1 MRRGS
6 ALEQHRAG
14 DFFVLRCPLLP
25 FADFAALN
33 DDDLITQLRVVC
45 TDPQFREALF
55 FSSPDLE
62 EQAQRWDELTPAR
75 AQQLAGTIYK
85 YVSRMTTRCAPFGTF
100 AGYSI
105 GRIGPLTD
113 FIAFSDAA
121 RQRQVE
127 LSPAWLRQVIDS
139 KRSSP
144 PIRESGRWYRNPAAR
159 RAAEAIRFIERHVD
173 GGSYS
178 YSLSEVDASPLILA
192 ALEAATGATGDEI
205 AATIVACDGDVTEEE
220 ARQFVDDLIE
230 AQLLVSS
237 FELPLSSHDAAD
249 DAIRLLRTHGLA
261 GMAAA
266 LEQSAAA
273 LDTISRGPLG
283 ASVDTYRQIAS
294 ELQPAID
301 IDPARMFN
309 ATLTRS
315 GTPEIGPE
323 IIAEVDRAVALL
335 HRISRQERTPLHS
348 FAEAFSLRWG
358 TRDVPLL
365 EALDPETGVSFP
377 PVIPDSSPLI
387 DGLLFPA
394 PTGEGR
400 SDTWSDRDDVL
411 LNLLCECIRAGQ
423 HEIALTDADLSRL
436 AKGAVPLPLP
446 DAFAAHVSIAAD
458 SEDDLRR
465 GDFRLI
471 ANGVA
476 GPSAARMF
484 TRFCATDRVL
494 LDHVRQHIAD
504 EERCRPDAV
513 FAEVLHLP
521 EGHHAVVASR
531 PPVRGYEIPLLA
543 VSSLPAEQQIPL
555 DDLLVSVVHDRVLLF
570 SRRLRREVIPC
581 LTTAHNI
588 GHVRNAALYR
598 FFGALTVQGRAC
610 SLSWDWG
617 RLAAAAYLPRV
628 TAGRIVL
635 SPQRWRVSAEELEA
649 MSGDDERMIA
659 WCRQRSLPRFVRVAR
674 ELVVDL
680 STAIGRATLSDVG
693 RGGALLT
700 ELLPEPEN
708 LWLGGDRPFVHEIL
722 VPYLSTADPVQP
734 RLTRPCEQ
742 IGKRVFVP
750 GSEWLFAKLYTGYS
764 SVDRILLGPIS
775 DLAGQL
781 REDRI
786 IDRWFFLRYSDPDFH
801 LRVRFHGDAD
811 ALAAVVLPRLRA
823 AVQAHLDAGVISRF
837 ELAAYDREVER
848 YGGWD
853 NIELAE
859 AIFHV
864 DSEMVVEAL
873 SSIGSDYG
881 ERWHAALAGADRLLD
896 DFGCAIESKRRIVQD
911 LRMGQARFFDKEKQF
926 TRQLGTRFRRLRP
939 EVEASMKSVEMDGAL
954 ATLLR
959 RRSERLAPFLDEM
972 RLRERDGRLNAP
984 IAAIA
989 GSFVHMFLN
998 RILRG
1003 SHSKQEFVI
1012 CDFLDRAYESSA
1024 MRSRTEVRGRAART
1038 E

>member
-1 MRRGS
+1 MRRRS

-14 DFFVLRCPLLP
+14 DFFVLRSPLLP
-25 FADFAALN
+25 FAEFAALN
-33 DDDLITQLRVVC
+33 DDDLITQLRVLC
-45 TDPQFREALF
+45 ADPQFREALF
-55 FSSPDLE
+55 LSSPDLV
-62 EQAQRWDELTPAR
+62 EQTQRWDELTPAR

-85 YVSRMTTRCAPFGTF
+85 YVSRTTTRCAPFGTF

-113 FIAFSDAA
+113 FSAFSDTA

-127 LSPAWLRQVIDS
+127 LSPAWLRQVVDS
-139 KRSSP
+139 KRSSSS
-144 PIRESGRWYRNPAAR
+144 IRESGRWYRNPAAR
-159 RAAEAIRFIERHVD
+159 TAAEAIRFIERHVD

-178 YSLSEVDASPLILA
+178 YALSEVDASPLIVA
-192 ALEAATGATGDEI
+192 ALDAATGATGDEI
-205 AATIVACDGDVTEEE
+205 AATIMAADADVTEEE
-220 ARQFVDDLIE
+220 AHQFVDDLID

-237 FELPLSSHDAAD
+237 FELPLSSDDAAD
-249 DAIRLLRTHGLA
+249 DAIRLLRAHGLA
-261 GMAAA
+261 DMAAA

-273 LDTISRGPLG
+273 LDTISKGPLG

-335 HRISRQERTPLHS
+335 HRITRPERTSLHS
-348 FAEAFSLRWG
+348 FAGAFSLRWG

-365 EALDPETGVSFP
+365 EALDPETGISFP

-387 DGLLFPA
+387 AGLQFPA
-394 PTGEGR
+394 PPGEGR

-411 LNLLCECIRAGQ
+411 LNLLCESIRAGQ
-423 HEIALTDADLSRL
+423 NEIALTDADLSRL
-436 AKGAVPLPLP
+436 AKGVVPLPLP
-446 DAFAAHVSIAAD
+446 DTFSAHVSIAAG

-471 ANGVA
+471 ANGA
-476 GPSAARMF
+476 SGPSAARMF
-484 TRFCATDRVL
+484 TRFCASDRVL

-531 PPVRGYEIPLLA
+531 PPLRGYEIPLLA
-543 VSSLPAEQQIPL
+543 VSSLPVEQQIPL
-555 DDLLVSVVHDRVLLF
+555 DDLLVSVIQDRVLLY
-570 SRRLRREVIPC
+570 SRRLGREVIPC

-588 GHVRNAALYR
+588 GHVSNAALYR
-598 FFGALTVQGRAC
+598 FFGALAVQGRAC

-628 TAGRIVL
+628 TAGRLVL
-635 SPQRWRVSAEELEA
+635 SPQRWRVSAEELKA
-649 MSGDDERMIA
+649 MAGDDEQMIA
-659 WCRQRSLPRFVRVAR
+659 WCRQRGLPRFVRIAR
-674 ELVVDL
+674 EIVVDL
-680 STAIGRATLSDVG
+680 STAIGRATLRDAA
-693 RGGALLT
+693 RGGASLT
-700 ELLPEPEN
+700 ELLPDPEN
-708 LWLGGDRPFVHEIL
+708 LWLGGERPFVHEIL
-722 VPYLSTADPVQP
+722 VPYVSTADVVQP
-734 RLTRPCEQ
+734 RVRGPYEQ
-742 IGKRVFVP
+742 SGKRVFVP
-750 GSEWLFAKLYTGYS
+750 GSEWLYAKLYTGQS

-781 REDRI
+781 REEGI
-786 IDRWFFLRYSDPDFH
+786 IDRWFFIRYGDPDWH

-811 ALAAVVLPRLRA
+811 ALAAVALPRLRG

-848 YGGWD
+848 YGGWG
-853 NIELAE
+853 NIDLAE

-873 SSIGSDYG
+873 SSIGSDTR
-881 ERWHAALAGADRLLD
+881 ERWHAAVAGADRLLD
-896 DFGCAIESKRRIVQD
+896 DFGCAIDSKRSIVQD
-911 LRMGQARFFDKEKQF
+911 LRTVAARFFDNNKQF
-926 TRQLGTRFRRLRP
+926 TRQLGDRFRQLRS
-939 EVEASMKSVEMDGAL
+939 EVEASMTSVHMDGAV

-959 RRSERLAPFLDEM
+959 RRSERLAPLLDEM
-972 RLRERDGRLNAP
+972 RRRERDGRLSAP

-998 RILRG
+998 RIMRG
-1003 SHSKQEFVI
+1003 SHSRQELVI
-1012 CDFLDRAYESSA
+1012 CDFLDRAYESFA
-1024 MRSRTEVRGRAART
+1024 MRSRTEVRRRAAGT

>member
-1 MRRGS
+1 VRRRS

-14 DFFVLRCPLLP
+14 DFFVLRSPLLP
-25 FADFAALN
+25 FAEFAALN
-33 DDDLITQLRVVC
+33 DDDLIPQIRGLC
-45 TDPQFREALF
+45 TDPEFREALF
-55 FSSPDLE
+55 FSSPDIE
-62 EQAQRWDELTPAR
+62 EQTQRWDELTPAR

-113 FIAFSDAA
+113 FSAFSDAA

-127 LSPAWLRQVIDS
+127 LSSAWLRRVIDS

-159 RAAEAIRFIERHVD
+159 CAAEAIRFIERHVD
-173 GGSYS
+173 GGSCS
-178 YSLSEVDASPLILA
+178 YALSEVDASPLILA
-192 ALEAATGATGDEI
+192 ALDAATGATGDEI
-205 AATIVACDGDVTEEE
+205 AATIMTCDGDVTEKE
-220 ARQFVDDLIE
+220 ALQFVDDLID

-237 FELPLSSHDAAD
+237 FELPLSSDDAAD
-249 DAIRLLRTHGLA
+249 DAIRLLRAHGLDD
-261 GMAAA
+261 MAAA
-266 LEQSAAA
+266 LERSAAA
-273 LDTISRGPLG
+273 LDTISKGPLG
-283 ASVDTYRQIAS
+283 ASVDAYRQIAS
-294 ELQPAID
+294 ELKPAID

-323 IIAEVDRAVALL
+323 IIAEIDRAVALL
-335 HRISRQERTPLHS
+335 HRISRQERTSLHS
-348 FAEAFSLRWG
+348 FADAFSLRWG

-365 EALDPETGVSFP
+365 EALDPETGISFP

-387 DGLLFPA
+387 AGLQFPA
-394 PTGEGR
+394 PHREGR
-400 SDTWSDRDDVL
+400 SETWSDRDDVL
-411 LNLLCECIRAGQ
+411 LNLLCESIRAGQ
-423 HEIALTDADLSRL
+423 NEIALTDADLSRL
-436 AKGAVPLPLP
+436 AKGVVPLPLP
-446 DAFAAHVSIAAD
+446 DTFSAHVSIAAR
-458 SEDDLRR
+458 SEDDLRS

-471 ANGVA
+471 TNGMA
-476 GPSAARMF
+476 GPSAARML
-484 TRFCATDRVL
+484 TRFCARDRVL

-521 EGHHAVVASR
+521 EGHQAVVASR
-531 PPVRGYEIPLLA
+531 PAVRGYEIPLLA

-555 DDLLVSVVHDRVLLF
+555 DDLLVSVIQDRVLLY
-570 SRRLRREVIPC
+570 SRRLGREVIPC

-588 GHVRNAALYR
+588 EHVRNAALYR
-598 FFGALTVQGRAC
+598 FFGALAVQGRAC

-617 RLAAAAYLPRV
+617 WLAAAAYLPRV
-628 TAGRIVL
+628 MAGRLVL
-635 SPQRWRVSAEELEA
+635 SPQRWLVSAEELKA
-649 MSGDDERMIA
+649 MSEDDERMIA
-659 WCRQRSLPRFVRVAR
+659 WCRQRGLPRFVRIAR
-674 ELVVDL
+674 EIVVDL
-680 STAIGRATLSDVG
+680 STAIGRATLRDAA
-693 RGGALLT
+693 RGGASLT
-700 ELLPEPEN
+700 ELLPDPEN
-708 LWLGGDRPFVHEIL
+708 LWLGGARPFVHEIL

-734 RLTRPCEQ
+734 RVRRTYDQ
-742 IGKRVFVP
+742 SGKRVFVP
-750 GSEWLFAKLYTGYS
+750 GSEWLYAKLYTGQS

-781 REDRI
+781 REEGI
-786 IDRWFFLRYSDPDFH
+786 IDRWFFIRYGDPDWH

-823 AVQAHLDAGVISRF
+823 AVQAHLDADVISRF

-848 YGGWD
+848 YGGCD

-864 DSEMVVEAL
+864 DSEIVVEAL
-873 SSIGSDYG
+873 SSVGSDNG
-881 ERWHAALAGADRLLD
+881 ERWHAAVAGADRLLD
-896 DFGCAIESKRRIVQD
+896 DFGCAIDSKRRIVQD
-911 LRMGQARFFDKEKQF
+911 LRIVASRFFDNEKQF
-926 TRQLGTRFRRLRP
+926 TRQLGDRFRQLRP
-939 EVEASMKSVEMDGAL
+939 EFEASMKGVETDGAV

-959 RRSERLAPFLDEM
+959 RRSERLAPLLDEM

-998 RILRG
+998 RIMRG
-1003 SHSKQEFVI
+1003 SHSRQELVI
-1012 CDFLDRAYESSA
+1012 CDFLDRAYESFA
-1024 MRSRTEVRGRAART
+1024 MRSRTEVRRRAAGT